1 MELKHII
8 IRLNFLDCNKN
19 VARTGCKNNDV
30 FKETLEGFVKEDSP
44 LQES

>member
-1 MELKHII
+1 MLLEQ
-8 IRLNFLDCNKN
+8 
-19 VARTGCKNNDV
+19 VVKNNDV